1 MARIALDSDGTV
13 ASYTVS
19 YMPPEGF
26 KSPLLLVLVELA
38 QGARVLCLGD
48 TEDTHDVRVG
58 GAASVYMDSEGRY
71 RYVPQA
77 SEGHRPE

>member
-1 MARIALDSDGTV
+1 MARIVVEGAGTV

-19 YMPPEGF
+19 YIPPEGF
-26 KSPLLLVLVELA
+26 KSPVLLVLVELT
-38 QGARVLCLGD
+38 QGGMVLCLGD
-48 TEDTHDVRVG
+48 TEDTPHVRIG
-58 GAASVYMDSEGRY
+58 GAANVYMDREGRH

>member
-1 MARIALDSDGTV
+1 VAGEGKV

-26 KSPLLLVLVELA
+26 NSPLLLVLVELSE
-38 QGARVLCLGD
+38 GGMVLCLGD
-48 TEDTHDVRVG
+48 TEDTSHVRIG
-58 GAASVYMDSEGRY
+58 GAASVYVDREGRY
-71 RYVPQA
+71 RYTPQA